1 MALYQAVLAYDGTEF
16 LGFQRQ
22 SKGRTVQGE
31 VERALRRLG
40 WTEKSILAAGRT
52 DSGVHARGQVI
63 AFDLDWRH
71 DEASLLRALNSL
83 LPPDVVVRKIRS
95 ALKGFHP
102 RYDALARRYVYR
114 LFFAPVRNP
123 FAERFA
129 WRVWPPADEGLLR
142 RAAAL
147 LPGKRDFSAFGTPPL
162 PNGTTI
168 RTVRL
173 ARWHQIVPNVWA
185 FEVAADAFLY
195 RMVRRMVGLQVLI
208 GQGRRSLEELKQAL
222 ESPPANPLAVL
233 APPNGL
239 FLENVCYTPED
250 LARCESAEIAP
261 QDLLL

>member
-52 DSGVHARGQVI
+52 DSGVHARGQGI

-83 LPPDVVVRKIRS
+83 LPPDVVVRKIRF
-95 ALKGFHP
+95 APEGFHP

-129 WRVWPPADEGLLR
+129 WRVWPSADEKLLAQ
-142 RAAAL
+142 AAAL
-147 LPGKRDFSAFGTPPL
+147 LPGRRDFSAFGTPPL

-173 ARWHQIVPNVWA
+173 ARWHQIAPNVWA

-208 GQGRRSLEELKQAL
+208 GQGRRSLEELEQAL
-222 ESPPANPLAVL
+222 EKPPVAPLAVL

-239 FLENVCYTPED
+239 FLESVCYTPEEVE
-250 LARCESAEIAP
+250 RCKSAEVTV
-261 QDLLL
+261 QDLFL

>member
-1 MALYQAVLAYDGTEF
+1 MALYQAVLAYDGTDF

-22 SKGRTVQGE
+22 SRGRTVQGE
-31 VERALRRLG
+31 VEKALRRLG
-40 WTEKSILAAGRT
+40 WAEKSILAAGRT

-63 AFDLDWRH
+63 AFGLNWRH
-71 DEASLLRALNSL
+71 DEASLMRALNSL
-83 LPPDVVVRKIRS
+83 LPPDVVVRGLRL
-95 ALKGFHP
+95 APDGFHP
-102 RYDALARRYVYR
+102 RYDALARRYVYY

-129 WRVWPPADEGLLR
+129 WRVWPAADEKLLAQ
-142 RAAAL
+142 AAAL
-147 LPGKRDFSAFGTPPL
+147 LPGRRDFSAFGTPPL

-173 ARWHQIVPNVWA
+173 ARWRRIAPKVWA

-208 GQGRRSLEELKQAL
+208 GQGRRSFEELKRAL
-222 ESPPANPLAVL
+222 ESPPANPLAAL

-239 FLENVCYTPED
+239 FLESVCYTSED

-261 QDLLL
+261 QGLLF